1 MLVGPADIGGL
12 AEVVGLPGALGT
24 VVVLSGMTAVLAHF
38 VLPRRTVA
46 AGPAPPREASAAD
59 VPG

>member
-1 MLVGPADIGGL
+1 MLVGPAVIGGL

-24 VVVLSGMTAVLAHF
+24 VVVLSGMTAVLAHL